1 MRPENFPE
9 MATQIAEPFSPVID
23 GQLLTDQPGN
33 LIANG
38 DLRPHTPVFYTIQ
51 TDEGEMFVNLLFPT
65 RIDQK
70 RVQIK
75 SGFLFLEASPY
86 YQLFVH
92 SHRIVR

>member
-1 MRPENFPE
+1 MKPKNRAKTTKEIQQGAWNRGQMRPENFPE

-75 SGFLFLEASPY
+75 
-86 YQLFVH
+86 
-92 SHRIVR
+92 